1 MDLPPAPVMAE
12 RAMAQTGFDVKEE
25 AIWAAE
31 AVLAVMESAKS
42 RNIRGVFGMR
52 SLIAWMLD
60 LNRGDYSV
68 DAFMRRVV
76 YKMTTR
82 EEDVEMLKDAY
93 EGNCKF
99 ASQGFRGRKSADL
112 GGRER

>member
-1 MDLPPAPVMAE
+1 
-12 RAMAQTGFDVKEE
+12 MAQTGFGVESE

-60 LNRGDYSV
+60 LKRGDYSTE
-68 DAFMRRVV
+68 AFMRRVV

-82 EEDVEMLKDAY
+82 DEDVEMLKDAY

-99 ASQGFRGRKSADL
+99 ATKGFRGRKAA
-112 GGRER
+112 RK